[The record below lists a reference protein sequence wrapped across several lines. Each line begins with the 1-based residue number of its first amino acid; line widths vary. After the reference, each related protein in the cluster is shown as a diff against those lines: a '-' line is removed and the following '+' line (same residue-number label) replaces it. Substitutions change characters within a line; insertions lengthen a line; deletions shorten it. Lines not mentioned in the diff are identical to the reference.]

1 MITHRSN
8 ATDLFLNNNNDNM
21 FIWLQVSRPNTKG
34 KPCCP
39 RHGTYPY
46 DFAPFLMDHN
56 DWVMYHT
63 ASDMGKVHVFQTVEV
78 IHKSRVDQLGRVMN
92 GHKIYNNCSLIKE
105 GGFEH
110 SPVEFLESAWDMDI
124 IEFESDHIH
133 VLLYYPAAL
142 VDTPVKASESADEFE
157 AYGEVYR
164 EDELHAYGEDELY
177 AYGEDELY
185 AYGEDELYV
194 YGEDELYAY
203 SEDELYAYG
212 EDELYAYGED
222 ELYAYGEDEL
232 EAYIEDE
239 LEAYSDRETSASDGA
254 FWKPFQNWNYNQ
266 LIFLR
271 KTTYTFI

>member
-8 ATDLFLNNNNDNM
+8 ATALFLNNNNDNM
-21 FIWLQVSRPNTKG
+21 FIWLQVSRPNANG
-34 KPCCP
+34 KSCCP
-39 RHGTYPY
+39 GHGSYLY
-46 DFAPFLMDHN
+46 NFSRYLMDHN

-63 ASDMGKVHVFQTVEV
+63 ASYVGKVHVFQTVEV
-78 IHKSRVDQLGRVMN
+78 IHKSRIDQLGRVMN

-124 IEFESDHIH
+124 GFESDHIH

-142 VDTPVKASESADEFE
+142 VDTPVKAPESADEFE
-157 AYGEVYR
+157 V
-164 EDELHAYGEDELY
+164 
-177 AYGEDELY
+177 YGEDELY

-212 EDELYAYGED
+212 EDELYAYGEDGLYAYGED

>member
-8 ATDLFLNNNNDNM
+8 ATALFLNNNNDNM

-63 ASDMGKVHVFQTVEV
+63 ASDKGKFHVFQTVKV

-92 GHKIYNNCSLIKE
+92 EHKIYNNCSLIKE

-124 IEFESDHIH
+124 GSESDHIH
-133 VLLYYPAAL
+133 VLLYYPEAL
-142 VDTPVKASESADEFE
+142 VDTPVKAPESADEFE
-157 AYGEVYR
+157 AYGE
-164 EDELHAYGEDELY
+164 AYGE
-177 AYGEDELY
+177 
-185 AYGEDELYV
+185 
-194 YGEDELYAY
+194 
-203 SEDELYAYG
+203 
-212 EDELYAYGED
+212 
-222 ELYAYGEDEL
+222 
-232 EAYIEDE
+232 
-239 LEAYSDRETSASDGA
+239 
-254 FWKPFQNWNYNQ
+254 
-266 LIFLR
+266 
-271 KTTYTFI
+271 